1 MNIIIKKL
9 ALGISLAMVQ
19 YSAFADHNT
28 FPTLNSSHE
37 HKFKANSQLS
47 RESELTF
54 NFVLNNGPRNKL
66 DTLSKSYLNQ
76 IEIIDKNNP
85 LYDENRVNR
94 DAVKQEVA
102 ESIQYYLKHQLVLNP
117 RFAILGGKVEEWCLE
132 ALDST
137 CVSPIEPFGQLAH
150 LDSAMAPSGGFTLIV
165 GKPHSQATIKTI
177 LQTVPGQRYTL
188 SFDIT
193 GKFVKHPGLSYT
205 YQPLNTRVS
214 IGGEDTLIT
223 KAHPLIQEEFW
234 SGGVYGVVD
243 APWDNNEN
251 GRNHWEK
258 VELQFVATQEQ
269 TILSFTNLA
278 RTNSGQ
284 QTSPTM
290 LSNIMV
296 YDDVTADK
304 GLQPGKVAVIATA
317 GVSVAALAG
326 TTVYLARKGVFQDV
340 FQALGYSATT
350 VGPGTDAMKLNASF
364 DDMYE
369 ILQGNG
375 GKQALENYLTFPTRE
390 YGAEYFENQISES
403 DLNFMTDMGFKELH
417 TGLPAN
423 QLPFDESATYITKTV
438 SDIAPIEEQ
447 TVIKFDSQEAAASFV
462 RQLDSYLLREEDAI
476 PGISQ
481 HVNSISVIVGTD
493 EANAVVAEHE
503 SVIIL
508 HSASEFEA
516 GDAGLMGVGEF
527 VARFAVTNGFEQS
540 IVDSLPFIYNSTS
553 LAGVGWSSVVED
565 VSQAATTAIH
575 SSYQAGMTAEE
586 FSEAAMEALEVA
598 GIVALL

>member
-1 MNIIIKKL
+1 
-9 ALGISLAMVQ
+9 MVQ

-37 HKFKANSQLS
+37 HKFKANNQLS

-54 NFVLNNGPRNKL
+54 NFVLNNGPRNTL

-132 ALDST
+132 ALDSS
-137 CVSPIEPFGQLAH
+137 CVSPIAPFGQLAN
-150 LDSAMAPSGGFTLIV
+150 LDTALAPSGGFTLIV
-165 GKPHSQATIKTI
+165 GKPNSQATIKTI

-193 GKFVKHPGLSYT
+193 GEFVKHPGLSYT

-290 LSNIMV
+290 LTNIMV

-317 GVSVAALAG
+317 GVSVAGLTG
-326 TTVYLARKGVFQDV
+326 TAIYLARKGVVQNA
-340 FQALGYSATT
+340 FQALGYSSTT

-369 ILQGNG
+369 IMQGNG
-375 GKQALENYLTFPTRE
+375 GIQALENYLTFPTRE
-390 YGAEYFENQISES
+390 YGADYFETQITQS
-403 DLNFMTDMGFKELH
+403 DLNFMTEMGFNELH

-423 QLPFDESATYITKTV
+423 QVPFGESATYITKTV
-438 SDIAPIEEQ
+438 SDTTPIEEQ
-447 TVIKFDSQEAAASFV
+447 TVLKFDSQEMAANFV
-462 RQLDSYLLREEDAI
+462 RQLDSYLLREVDAAV
-476 PGISQ
+476 GVREYVS
-481 HVNSISVIVGTD
+481 SISVIIGTED
-493 EANAVVAEHE
+493 ANAVVAEHE

-508 HSASEFEA
+508 HSASEFEV
-516 GDAGLMGVGEF
+516 GNAGLMGVGEF
-527 VARFAVTNGFEQS
+527 VARFAVLRGFEQS
-540 IVDSLPFIYNSTS
+540 IVDSLPFTYNSTS
-553 LAGVGWSSVVED
+553 LAGVGWSSITAD
-565 VSQAATTAIH
+565 VNDTAALAIH
-575 SSYQAGMTAEE
+575 TSYQAGMTAEE
-586 FSEAAMEALEVA
+586 FSAAAMEALEVA